1 MAGEFGISMLT
12 ERLMPQAS
20 EARLNQATQAKDQ
33 QAVAQGG
40 ASFKDTLNSALG
52 DVNQAMQAADQV
64 SRDFTAGKAGNLHDV
79 MIAMEKAE
87 VQLRT
92 LTAVRNKVMDAYQEV
107 MRMQV

>member
-12 ERLMPQAS
+12 ERLMPAAS
-20 EARLNQATQAKDQ
+20 EARLNRATEAHDQ
-33 QAVAQGG
+33 SAVAKGG
-40 ASFKDTLNSALG
+40 SSFKETLDSALG
-52 DVNQAMQAADQV
+52 DVNQAMQAADQA
-64 SRDFTAGKAGNLHDV
+64 SRDFSAGKATNLHDV

-92 LTAVRNKVMDAYQEV
+92 LTAVRNKVVDAYQEI